1 MGLPPL
7 WNPSPVSPPGSFRLL
22 ERALTFTDILHF
34 LGVFLSPRSPLSP
47 LVPCFDASPYSNIY
61 MEIMLIFVTPP
72 SLSPSPHHSIA
83 FLEQNQ
89 RITRWTYLSA
99 EYFALGARSLIF
111 CLLNVDKE

>member
-7 WNPSPVSPPGSFRLL
+7 WKPSPVSPPGSVRLL
-22 ERALTFTDILHF
+22 ERALTFTDILQF
-34 LGVFLSPRSPLSP
+34 LGIFLFPRSPLSP

-61 MEIMLIFVTPP
+61 YGDYVDLCNIPP
-72 SLSPSPHHSIA
+72 SPHHHSIA

-89 RITRWTYLSA
+89 RITLWTYLSA